1 MKQREI
7 RHKAGLFCV
16 RKERKV
22 QMPYRK
28 YVAKYWKGFSLAILF
43 LMLEASADLMMPTL
57 LADIIDHGIA
67 NSDLNYVLQMGGIM
81 LLITLAGAAS
91 ASVRNILAVRISQ
104 KFGAEL
110 RSDLFRKIQSLSFER
125 IDKFERSS
133 LITRMT
139 NDITMV
145 QMFVGGLMRI
155 FVKAPMLG
163 IGALILAIR
172 LNPQLSTVFAIVV
185 PIVAV
190 LVFLNMKVGFTRF
203 MKVQQSL
210 DKVNRAVRE
219 YLSGVRVV
227 KAFNR
232 FDYEE
237 GKFQRTNEE
246 QRSVTVHA
254 MRAMSVFQPAIMLT
268 VNLGVVAILWIGGT
282 WIHTGAMGQNQV
294 GELVAFVNYMTQILF
309 SLMMVSMV
317 FVMFVRAKASATRI
331 SEVFA
336 QKETMTWPASNDGQT
351 FREGK
356 VDFEDVHFAY
366 AGESGTPVL
375 KHISLSILPG
385 ETVGIIGSTGSGK
398 TTLVGLIPRFYDATC
413 GVVRVD
419 GKDVKDIDPAKLR
432 ESIAIVPQKSV
443 LFSGTIMENIRWG
456 NEQATE
462 AEVEQAAKMAEAH
475 EFISKLPEGYHT
487 RLGQQGVNLSGGQK
501 QRLSIARALI
511 RKPKLLILDDCTS
524 AVDTTTESR
533 IKASLRKYASNLT
546 CIIIAQRI
554 SSVMDADNI
563 VVMDLGEVVGIGT
576 HETLMKDCSVYQEI
590 YESQMGK
597 GETADVRQE

>member
-1 MKQREI
+1 
-7 RHKAGLFCV
+7 
-16 RKERKV
+16 
-22 QMPYRK
+22 MPYRK

-398 TTLVGLIPRFYDATC
+398 TTLVGLIPRFYDATR

-576 HETLMKDCSVYQEI
+576 HETLMKDCRVYQEI